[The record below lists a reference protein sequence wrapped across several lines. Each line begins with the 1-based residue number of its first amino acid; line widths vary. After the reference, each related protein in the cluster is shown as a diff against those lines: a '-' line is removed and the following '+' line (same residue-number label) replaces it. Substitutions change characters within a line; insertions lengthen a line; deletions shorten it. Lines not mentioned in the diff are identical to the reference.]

1 MTMILAGQTA
11 HFTVSYDDSI
21 TLANGYQAS
30 GLALAQA
37 VLASCENDLN
47 TFSNLFGGIMPAA
60 ASLPFQINLVPGP
73 GGASHPGCL
82 STVISCFISPNSDT
96 VGVPLTMDAEVAEVF
111 MATQAQGVN
120 CAFSNGEALSRVLP
134 TVLYPK
140 LRWRFMNGTS
150 WLNSANPSRPD
161 WVTNTNPTDTDFVSI
176 GCGTLFYNYL
186 AYQLNFSWRDI
197 IAAGAPTLAQTAAK
211 LGVPAPFANFA
222 ALLAQYFPTNQTAHL
237 VDDDP
242 FPLGRPGLYLRHNL
256 ADDGTSQTG
265 PLATS
270 PDIIVKNNPVVNPQA
285 TYSTPA
291 SINSDAESDPA
302 VVAGHDNY
310 VYLRVWNRGA
320 DATNVTAAVYWSP
333 PATLVTP
340 NLWNLIGSAPFAD
353 VPPGNMVQISD
364 PGITWVSANI
374 PVPGHYCF
382 VATVGN
388 AAEPAPNPG
397 TFNTFNDFVNYIY
410 AHNNITWRN
419 FNVVSLGHHRTGG
432 QFDGFIPLRF
442 LVAGA
447 WDKPHEFAFE
457 TLAQFPLGS
466 RMALQVPH
474 WLGSGIHPAHANL
487 EEHEDMDTDPD
498 DRRRVRIPL
507 RPNGSQRVGQ
517 VELRAKTAA
526 ASHLLVHIPD
536 KHRNRPYEVAIRQLY
551 AGREV
556 GRITWRLVPAL

>member
-1 MTMILAGQTA
+1 MVLAGQTA
-11 HFTVSYDDSI
+11 HFAVSYDDSI

-37 VLASCENDLN
+37 VLASCENDLA
-47 TFSNLFGGIMPAA
+47 TFSNLFGGIMPAP
-60 ASLPFQINLVPGP
+60 ASLPFQINLVPGG
-73 GGASHPGCL
+73 GGASHAGCL
-82 STVISCFISPNSDT
+82 STVISCFISPNSDI

-120 CAFSNGEALSRVLP
+120 CASSNGEALSRVLP

-150 WLNSANPSRPD
+150 WLNSTNPSRPD
-161 WVTNTNPTDTDFVSI
+161 WVTNSNPTDTDFVSI

-197 IAAGAPTLAQTAAK
+197 IAAGAPTLAQTAAN
-211 LGVPAPFANFA
+211 LGVPTPFASFS
-222 ALLAQYFPTNQTAHL
+222 ALLAQYFPTNQTASL

-242 FPLGRPGLYLRHNL
+242 FPLGRPSLYLRHNL
-256 ADDGTSQTG
+256 ADDGTSETG

-270 PDIIVKNNPVVNPQA
+270 PDIIVKNIPIANPQA

-291 SINSDAESDPA
+291 SLNTDSESDPN
-302 VVAGHDNY
+302 VITGQDNY
-310 VYLRVWNRGA
+310 VYLRVWNRGV
-320 DATNVTAAVYWSP
+320 DATNVTATVYWSP

-353 VPPGNMVQISD
+353 VPPGNIVQVSS
-364 PGITWVSANI
+364 PGISWVSANI

-419 FNVVSLGHHRTGG
+419 FNVVALGHHRTGG
-432 QFDGFIPLRF
+432 HFQGFIPLPF
-442 LVAGA
+442 LISGA
-447 WDKPHEFAFE
+447 WDKPYKFAFE
-457 TLAQFPLGS
+457 TFAQLPQGS

-474 WLGSGIHPAHANL
+474 WLGRGIHPAHTNL
-487 EEHEDMDTDPD
+487 EEHDDADTDPG
-498 DRRRVRIPL
+498 DRRRVRITLYPH
-507 RPNGSQRVGQ
+507 GSQRVGQ
-517 VELRAKTAA
+517 IELRAKTAA

-536 KHRNRPYEVAIRQLY
+536 KHRDRPYEVVIRQLY